1 MYSRGSNNTRLDR
14 TEAVSRA
21 GCRGTDRGPSHS
33 RRRHSRNRTP
43 ARAAF
48 TMIELLIVVVI
59 LGILATIVIPQFS
72 SASVNAKESAL
83 KDDLRYLRT
92 QIVVY
97 RAQHKDCPPG
107 YPNGDRSQAATGPD
121 FVAQMT
127 HPSNDEGI
135 TASTASS
142 AYKLGPYLSAMPVN
156 PLTGLSAV
164 QIVGDGE
171 PMPEPTGADY
181 GWFYK
186 PLTGEII
193 ANSVG
198 SDASGNAY
206 KNY

>member
-1 MYSRGSNNTRLDR
+1 MYSRGSNNTRLLR
-14 TEAVSRA
+14 TDAATRPRS
-21 GCRGTDRGPSHS
+21 S
-33 RRRHSRNRTP
+33 RRRHLRP
-43 ARAAF
+43 AAF

-97 RAQHKDCPPG
+97 RAQHHDCPPG
-107 YPNGDRSQAATGPD
+107 FPNGDRNQSATGAD

-127 HPSNDEGI
+127 RPSDEDGI
-135 TASTASS
+135 TATANS
-142 AYKLGPYLSAMPVN
+142 AVYKLGPYLSAVPAN
-156 PLTGLSAV
+156 PLNGLTGV
-164 QIVGDGE
+164 QIVGDAE

-186 PLTGEII
+186 PVTGEII
-193 ANSVG
+193 ANSTG

>member
-1 MYSRGSNNTRLDR
+1 MYSRGSNNTRFDR
-14 TEAVSRA
+14 TDAGSPPGRRA
-21 GCRGTDRGPSHS
+21 A
-33 RRRHSRNRTP
+33 RRRRPGHRC
-43 ARAAF
+43 RAAF

-97 RAQHKDCPPG
+97 RAQHHDCPPG
-107 YPNGDRSQAATGPD
+107 FPNGDRNQPATGPD
-121 FVAQMT
+121 FIAQMT
-127 HPSNDEGI
+127 RPSDEEGI
-135 TASTASS
+135 TAAQNSQT
-142 AYKLGPYLSAMPVN
+142 YKFGPYLSAMPVN
-156 PLTGLSAV
+156 PLNGLSAV
-164 QIVGDGE
+164 QVVGDAE
-171 PMPEPTGADY
+171 PLPEPTGADY

-193 ANSVG
+193 ANSTG
-198 SDASGNAY
+198 SDGSGNAY